1 MFRIIGF
8 DHRKS
13 VLTNVPSANE
23 YQENVMINVNLD
35 KSSSRAVYE
44 YFTNK
49 CKDIKTSNVSKN
61 FDSFIPLSFLALRL
75 MM

>member
-13 VLTNVPSANE
+13 VLTHIPSANE
-23 YQENVMINVNLD
+23 YPENIMINVNLD

-44 YFTNK
+44 YFTDK

-61 FDSFIPLSFLALRL
+61 FNFYSLCLVMQQWL
-75 MM
+75 